1 MNYYVENTESTYKDE
16 IEKIIKGKSK
26 EIFDF
31 FNEEEREL
39 NFDIYIYKDIK
50 SLKEGLEKR
59 GYTKLPSYICACYKD
74 EDNSL
79 NFFEPK
85 ENPNNDDWTKEEY
98 KIVIFHEL
106 IHGIQNL
113 LFGITPEWLNDGIAK
128 YLDKTYSKGI
138 KWLIE
143 NHINKRDIPNQNEIE
158 EEFGYHDYDSYDY
171 VYLMVSYLIE
181 SLGKDKFIEL
191 LKDSNKL
198 NKEKNNLLNKAI
210 YYYKEKYNIK

>member
-85 ENPNNDDWTKEEY
+85 ENPNNNDWTKEEY
-98 KIVIFHEL
+98 KMVIFHEL
-106 IHGIQNL
+106 IHGIQNI
-113 LFGITPEWLNDGIAK
+113 LFGITPEWLNEGIAK
-128 YLDKTYSKGI
+128 YLDKTYNKGI

-143 NHINKRDIPNQNEIE
+143 NYINKRDIPHLKEIE

-171 VYLMVSYLIE
+171 AYLMVSYLIE
-181 SLGKDKFIEL
+181 KLGKEKFIEL

-198 NKEKNNLLNKAI
+198 NNEKNNLLNKAI
-210 YYYKEKYNIK
+210 YYYKDKYNI